1 MGPWAKKRPK
11 RGWRRELKTILAPL
25 DSVSMKA
32 QVWGNPNSLPSL
44 GKGHPQDEDEL
55 EGVVEG

>member
-1 MGPWAKKRPK
+1 MGPCWKKRPK

-25 DSVSMKA
+25 GSVSMSVKA
-32 QVWGNPNSLPSL
+32 YEEWISLPSL
-44 GKGHPQDEDEL
+44 GEGHPQDEDEL